1 MFTRASRPG
10 LACRSRALYWSSVAS
25 KLSRHSRSDSG
36 VIGLKE
42 SVLSGSYVHQNPT
55 GGSRWIV
62 QSQATEDTKDFPQSH
77 RRQPVDRSVPSF
89 VSRYW
94 TRAGI
99 ERSTGC
105 RRWDSRAFLAPCRP
119 GLNDPPA
126 AASGIPESQSLCRNF
141 SCPVCVLS
149 SPAVIAS
156 CANHPSALD
165 QFAAAC
171 TVWGDL
177 FNRPTPYTRLQ
188 TAIVESIALRESR
201 PVLATLAGNL
211 RAPAERQS

>member
-62 QSQATEDTKDFPQSH
+62 QSQATEDTKDSPQSH

-94 TRAGI
+94 TLGLGLKDAREAVY
-99 ERSTGC
+99 
-105 RRWDSRAFLAPCRP
+105 RP
-119 GLNDPPA
+119 GKWVTDVR
-126 AASGIPESQSLCRNF
+126 GHR
-141 SCPVCVLS
+141 
-149 SPAVIAS
+149 
-156 CANHPSALD
+156 
-165 QFAAAC
+165 
-171 TVWGDL
+171 
-177 FNRPTPYTRLQ
+177 
-188 TAIVESIALRESR
+188 
-201 PVLATLAGNL
+201 
-211 RAPAERQS
+211 